1 MKSEILEK
9 NRELLLLIFNLS
21 GIKNIKLEKIKLF
34 YYYLAFQKVMV
45 QFLNYFLNLQF
56 QNLLMK

>member
-21 GIKNIKLEKIKLF
+21 GIKNIKLEHIESL
-34 YYYLAFQKVMV
+34 
-45 QFLNYFLNLQF
+45 
-56 QNLLMK
+56 